1 LRDKKLEYH
10 NNPFKLSKFE
20 IIMSD
25 KRVKMGVIAGASRAL
40 RYKERNPHAS
50 EADILRIIS
59 KEIEAILK
67 KID

>member
-1 LRDKKLEYH
+1 
-10 NNPFKLSKFE
+10 
-20 IIMSD
+20 MSD